1 MKAIFYCF
9 SGTGNT
15 KRIAEEY
22 ARAFETENVE
32 AEIKNIENA
41 DIKQKNHTI

>member
-15 KRIAEEY
+15 LRVMNRIKDEWEKRGHSAKLVSILPDA
-22 ARAFETENVE
+22 
-32 AEIKNIENA
+32 
-41 DIKQKNHTI
+41 

>member
-1 MKAIFYCF
+1 MKAVIWYF

-32 AEIKNIENA
+32 AEIGRASCRERV
-41 DIKQKNHTI
+41 